1 MHIMHF
7 TISLNSLCRRRMV
20 NMASNEQNGHSIFEG
35 AETHF
40 KYQDHL
46 FNTIE
51 CQETIR
57 AKLINWFINAQINR
71 FSA

>member
-1 MHIMHF
+1 
-7 TISLNSLCRRRMV
+7 
-20 NMASNEQNGHSIFEG
+20 MASNEQNGHLIFEG

-51 CQETIR
+51 
-57 AKLINWFINAQINR
+57 
-71 FSA
+71 